1 MNKIQDPINEQPSYE
16 SNQPST
22 RQWILI
28 AAIGLIALIGVITFV
43 GGGYFTATR
52 LLTERNS
59 RLTATAAAATAI
71 VVAEEQA
78 IRSAAKWPLLLLE
91 PFNNNDNEWIDED
104 IDDEYAEIS
113 VTINGVYKWVS
124 RAKQGFVWW
133 VWPTSD
139 PVGDFY
145 LAVEAQNQS
154 DLRDAQYGLIFHF
167 NEETEG
173 YNYFEVRD
181 SQYFS
186 VWNYDLNGWTEL
198 IPFTLSSA
206 IKPGKNNF
214 LEVIAQDDAY
224 YFLINNEV
232 VAETSIDSPAVGYV
246 GVAIGLSNEGEES
259 TIVFDNFEL
268 RTP

>member
-1 MNKIQDPINEQPSYE
+1 MNEIQAPPKEEPNYE

-28 AAIGLIALIGVITFV
+28 GAIGLIALIGVITFV

-52 LLTERNS
+52 LLTERDS
-59 RLTATAAAATAI
+59 RLTATAAAATA
-71 VVAEEQA
+71 VAVADEQA
-78 IRSAAKWPLLLLE
+78 IRSAAKWPLILLE
-91 PFNNNDNEWIDED
+91 PFNNNDNEWIDGD

-124 RAKQGFVWW
+124 SAKQGFIWW

-145 LAVEAQNQS
+145 LAVEAHNQS

-167 NEETEG
+167 NEDTEG

-181 SQYFS
+181 TKYFS

-198 IPFTLSSA
+198 IPSTPSPA
-206 IKPGKNNF
+206 IKPGENNS
-214 LEVIAQDDAY
+214 LEVIAQGDAY

-232 VAETSIDSPAVGYV
+232 VAETVIGSPTYGYA
-246 GVAIGLSNEGEES
+246 GVAIGLSSEGEES

-268 RTP
+268 RSP